1 MRQLKFQSDQVPVL
15 GIGTWHMGDQPAKQ
29 AAEIKAIQY
38 GINHGLKVIDTAEM
52 YGAGR
57 SEILV
62 GKAIAPYARQSL
74 FLISK
79 FYPQNATKSRMR
91 QSLTASL
98 KRLGTDYLDLYLLH
112 WRGRVPLA
120 ETVAGLVAL
129 QQAGKIRHWGV
140 SNFDQPDLLELQQIT
155 NGDQVAANEDLY
167 NLGARGVEYDV
178 LPWQQRQQLP
188 FIAYSPVAQ
197 GDQRGQLVGNSVVKQ
212 IAQEQNA
219 TPYQILLAWTLRH
232 PGVLAIPQTSQWQH
246 MQANIAAANLRLTDK
261 QLAAIDREFPA
272 PTTKRPLEI
281 I

>member
-1 MRQLKFQSDQVPVL
+1 MRQLKIQADQVPAL

-38 GINHGLKVIDTAEM
+38 GLDHGLKVIDTAEM
-52 YGAGR
+52 YGSGR
-57 SEILV
+57 SETLV
-62 GKAIAPYARQSL
+62 GKAIQPYDRKSL

-79 FYPQNATKSRMR
+79 FYPQNATKKRMQ
-91 QSLTASL
+91 QSLAASL

-140 SNFDQPDLLELQQIT
+140 SNFDHPDLLELQQMT
-155 NGDQVAANEDLY
+155 AGDQVAANEDLY

-178 LPWQQRQQLP
+178 LPWQKQHRLP

-197 GDQRGQLVGNSVVKQ
+197 GDQRGQLVSNPVVKQ
-212 IAQEQNA
+212 IAQEQNV
-219 TPYQILLAWTLRH
+219 TPHQILLAWTLRH

-246 MQANIAAANLRLTDK
+246 MQANIAAANLTLTTE
-261 QLAAIDREFPA
+261 QLAALDREFPA
-272 PTTKRPLEI
+272 PTSKQPLEI